1 MSSNELYLAS
11 LSVSMANIVDVCISV
26 NVCIIDIADCWQD
39 NEFMD
44 FSNFYVDL
52 GARISELRRKK
63 KLSQAELAD
72 LVSLSRASI
81 ANIESGRQQV
91 LVHTL
96 VAIAESLNVSISELT
111 DKRESIEKSVKKE
124 LKGYDKDVQ
133 SWAEKIL
140 KPRE

>member
-1 MSSNELYLAS
+1 
-11 LSVSMANIVDVCISV
+11 
-26 NVCIIDIADCWQD
+26 
-39 NEFMD
+39 MD